1 MVTSPDWL
9 SLDEGE
15 EVVWTGKPRLRR
27 IVSNVVT
34 FVVWSLAA
42 FVAAFV
48 LTAVLNVE
56 LPVPDR
62 VVWAVAVLWTLFQA
76 VTPVRAYL
84 QTKNTDY
91 LLTDENVYK
100 KTGVWSENVTRIG
113 VDNVQNT
120 QLKKS
125 FFGNVFD
132 YGTILLS
139 TAGGSGVEMSIEDLD
154 DPDGLRTELRARIAE
169 AGDGSRGEPGGGHG
183 GLDPETIGA
192 LVDEATELR
201 KTAETIERHL
211 Q

>member
-1 MVTSPDWL
+1 MVPSHDWL

-15 EVVWTGKPRLRR
+15 DVVWSGQPRLRR

-42 FVAAFV
+42 FAAAFV
-48 LTAVLNVE
+48 LTAVLNVD

-62 VVWAVAVLWTLFQA
+62 AVWAVAALWALLQA
-76 VTPVRAYL
+76 VSPVRAYL
-84 QTKNTDY
+84 RTKNTDY

-113 VDNVQNT
+113 VGDVQNT

-154 DPDGLRTELRARIAE
+154 DPDELRTELRSRISRTS
-169 AGDGSRGEPGGGHG
+169 DGSRDGPGEGHG
-183 GLDPETIGA
+183 GLDPETVGT

-201 KTAETIERHL
+201 KTAETIERRL

>member
-84 QTKNTDY
+84 RTKNTDY

-154 DPDGLRTELRARIAE
+154 DPDVLRTELRARIAE

-183 GLDPETIGA
+183 GLDSETIGA

>member
-9 SLDEGE
+9 SLDDGE

-27 IVSNVVT
+27 IISNVVT

-42 FVAAFV
+42 FAAAFV

-56 LPVPDR
+56 LPVPDQA
-62 VVWAVAVLWTLFQA
+62 VWAVAVLWALFQA

-84 QTKNTDY
+84 RTKNTDY

-139 TAGGSGVEMSIEDLD
+139 TAGGSGVEMAIEDLD
-154 DPDGLRTELRARIAE
+154 DPDELRTELRARIAE
-169 AGDGSRGEPGGGHG
+169 AGERSRDESGRGHG
-183 GLDPETIGA
+183 GLDLETIET

-201 KTAETIERHL
+201 KTAETIERRL

>member
-27 IVSNVVT
+27 IVSDVVT
-34 FVVWSLAA
+34 FVVLSLAA
-42 FVAAFV
+42 FAAAFV
-48 LTAVLNVE
+48 LTAVLSVE
-56 LPVPDR
+56 LPVTDR
-62 VVWAVAVLWTLFQA
+62 TVWAVAVIWTLVQA
-76 VTPVRAYL
+76 VTPARAYL
-84 QTKNTDY
+84 RTTNTDY

-120 QLKKS
+120 QLRKS
-125 FFGNVFD
+125 FFGNLFD

-154 DPDGLRTELRARIAE
+154 DPDELRTELRARIAE
-169 AGDGSRGEPGGGHG
+169 AGDGGRGDPGRGHG
-183 GLDPETIGA
+183 GLDPETIGT

-201 KTAETIERHL
+201 KTAETIERRL